1 MAITMAWDQANDK
14 YFENG
19 IDRGV
24 LYPYLAGA
32 YPAGHPWNGLISI
45 TDSPEGAEPT
55 DLYANNAKYAT
66 LLSAEKFGGTIE
78 AYTFPD
84 EFKVCDGTAELITG
98 VGITM
103 QTRQAFG
110 LSYRTKINS
119 EGGGL
124 DVGYKIHLVYGC
136 LASPSEMAHS
146 TVNESPEAV
155 TFSWEF
161 SSTPVEVT
169 GFVPTSKLVV
179 SSLDADPAFL
189 TWLEQQLYGDDTPA
203 TDSNLPTPADILAYT
218 P

>member
-1 MAITMAWDQANDK
+1 MAIAMVWDQANDK
-14 YFENG
+14 VFENG

-24 LYPYLAGA
+24 LYPYVAGA
-32 YPAGHPWNGLISI
+32 YPAGHAWNGLVSI

-84 EFKVCDGTAELITG
+84 EFKICDGTDQLITG

-110 LSYRTKINS
+110 LSYRTKVNS

-124 DVGYKIHLVYGC
+124 DVGYKLHLVYGC

-155 TFSWEF
+155 MFSWEF
-161 SSTPVEVT
+161 SSNPLEVT
-169 GFVPTSKLVV
+169 RFAPTSKLVID
-179 SSLDADPAFL
+179 SQTAEPAFL
-189 TWLEQQLYGDDTPA
+189 AWLEEQLYGSDTPVVA
-203 TDSNLPTPADILAYT
+203 SLPTPNDILAYT